1 MRRNVKGSPHM
12 KSFLDP
18 LFVRGRHTCPWW
30 LCFTFD
36 NLLRRLLQNPD
47 EILRPYVAEGIT
59 VLDIGPGMGYFS
71 IPLAR
76 MVGPRGRVIAVDI
89 QPEML
94 SALRK
99 RARRASVEERIAT
112 HLCQADSIGLDVKA
126 DFALAF
132 WMLHEVPD
140 PSRFFKEMRSVLKAS
155 GKLLVSEPVI
165 HVTAKTYAENIEM
178 ARSSGFRV
186 TAVPKI
192 FLSRS
197 ALLTVS

>member
-1 MRRNVKGSPHM
+1 M
-12 KSFLDP
+12 KSFLDT
-18 LFVRGRHTCPWW
+18 LLLRSRHTCPWW

-36 NLLRRLLQNPD
+36 NFLRRLFQNPD
-47 EILRPYVAEGIT
+47 QILRPYVAEGIT

-76 MVGPRGRVIAVDI
+76 RVGPMGRVIAVDI

-94 SALRK
+94 SALQK
-99 RARRASVEERIAT
+99 RAKRASVDRRIAI
-112 HLCQADSIGLDVKA
+112 HLCRADSLGLDVRA

-132 WMLHEVPD
+132 WMLHEVPN
-140 PSRFFKEMRSVLKAS
+140 PLGFFKEMRSVLKVS

-165 HVTAKTYAENIEM
+165 HVTAKTFAKSIEM
-178 ARSSGFRV
+178 ARSNGFKV
-186 TAVPKI
+186 TAEPKI

>member
-1 MRRNVKGSPHM
+1 M
-12 KSFLDP
+12 KSSLDC
-18 LFVRGRHTCPWW
+18 LFVRGKHTCPWW

-36 NLLRRLLQNPD
+36 NLLRRLFQDP
-47 EILRPYVAEGIT
+47 EQILRPYVVEGIT

-94 SALRK
+94 SALQK
-99 RARRASVEERIAT
+99 RAKRAAVDQQIAI
-112 HLCQADSIGLDVKA
+112 HLCKADSLGLNIEA

-132 WMLHEVPD
+132 WMLHEVPN
-140 PSRFFKEMRSVLKAS
+140 PLSFFKEMRSVVKAS
-155 GKLLVSEPVI
+155 GKLLVSEPAI
-165 HVTAKTYAENIEM
+165 HVTRKMYAKNIEI
-178 ARSSGFRV
+178 AISNGFKV
-186 TAVPKI
+186 IAEPEI

-197 ALLTVS
+197 ALLGVS

>member
-1 MRRNVKGSPHM
+1 M
-12 KSFLDP
+12 KSFLDT
-18 LFVRGRHTCPWW
+18 LFLRSRHTCPWW

-36 NLLRRLLQNPD
+36 NFLRRLFQNPD
-47 EILRPYVAEGIT
+47 QILRPYVAEGIT

-76 MVGPRGRVIAVDI
+76 MVGPGGRVIAVDI
-89 QPEML
+89 QPKML
-94 SALRK
+94 GALQK
-99 RARRASVEERIAT
+99 RAKRAAVDQRIVI
-112 HLCQADSIGLDVKA
+112 HLCKPDSLALDVKA

-132 WMLHEVPD
+132 WMLHEVPN
-140 PSRFFKEMRSVLKAS
+140 PLGFFKEMRSVLKVS

-165 HVTAKTYAENIEM
+165 HVTAKTFAKSIEM
-178 ARSSGFRV
+178 ARSNGFKV
-186 TAVPKI
+186 TAEPKI

>member
-1 MRRNVKGSPHM
+1 M
-12 KSFLDP
+12 KSFLDT
-18 LFVRGRHTCPWW
+18 LFVRGKHTCPWW

-36 NLLRRLLQNPD
+36 NLLRKLFQNP
-47 EILRPYVAEGIT
+47 EQILRPYVAEGIT

-94 SALRK
+94 SALQK
-99 RARRASVEERIAT
+99 RAKRAAVDRQIVI
-112 HLCQADSIGLDVKA
+112 HLCKADSLGLDVKA

-132 WMLHEVPD
+132 WMLHEVPN
-140 PSRFFKEMRSVLKAS
+140 PISFFKEMRSVLRAS
-155 GKLLVSEPVI
+155 GKLLVSEPAI
-165 HVTAKTYAENIEM
+165 HVTAKMYAKTIEM
-178 ARSSGFRV
+178 AISTGFKV
-186 TAVPKI
+186 IAEPKI

>member
-1 MRRNVKGSPHM
+1 M
-12 KSFLDP
+12 KSFLDT
-18 LFVRGRHTCPWW
+18 LFVRGKHTCPWW

-36 NLLRRLLQNPD
+36 NLLRRLFQNP
-47 EILRPYVAEGIT
+47 EQILRPFVAEGIT

-94 SALRK
+94 SALQK
-99 RARRASVEERIAT
+99 RAKRAAVDRQIVI
-112 HLCQADSIGLDVKA
+112 HLCKADSLGLDVKA

-132 WMLHEVPD
+132 WMLHEVPN
-140 PSRFFKEMRSVLKAS
+140 PFSFFKEMRSVLRAS
-155 GKLLVSEPVI
+155 GKLLVSEPAI
-165 HVTAKTYAENIEM
+165 HVTAKMYAKTIEM
-178 ARSSGFRV
+178 AISTGFKV
-186 TAVPKI
+186 IAEPKI

>member
-1 MRRNVKGSPHM
+1 M
-12 KSFLDP
+12 KSFLDT
-18 LFVRGRHTCPWW
+18 LFVRGKHTCPWW

-36 NLLRRLLQNPD
+36 NLLRRLFQNP
-47 EILRPYVAEGIT
+47 EQILRPFVAEGIT

-94 SALRK
+94 SALQK
-99 RARRASVEERIAT
+99 RAKRAAVDRQIVI
-112 HLCQADSIGLDVKA
+112 HLCKADSLGLDVKA

-132 WMLHEVPD
+132 WMLHEVPN
-140 PSRFFKEMRSVLKAS
+140 PFSFFKEMRSVLKAS
-155 GKLLVSEPVI
+155 GKLLVSEPAI
-165 HVTAKTYAENIEM
+165 HVTAKMYAKTIEM
-178 ARSSGFRV
+178 AISTGFKV
-186 TAVPKI
+186 IAEPKI

-197 ALLTVS
+197 VLLAVN

>member
-1 MRRNVKGSPHM
+1 M
-12 KSFLDP
+12 KSFLDT
-18 LFVRGRHTCPWW
+18 LFLRGKHTCPWW

-36 NLLRRLLQNPD
+36 NLLRRLFQNP
-47 EILRPYVAEGIT
+47 EQILRPFVAEGIT

-94 SALRK
+94 SALQK
-99 RARRASVEERIAT
+99 RAKRAAVDQRMVI
-112 HLCQADSIGLDVKA
+112 HLCQADSLGLDVKA

-140 PSRFFKEMRSVLKAS
+140 PFSFFKEMRSVLKAS
-155 GKLLVSEPVI
+155 GKLLVSEPAI
-165 HVTAKTYAENIEM
+165 HVTPKRYAKTIEM
-178 ARSSGFRV
+178 AISTGFKV
-186 TAVPKI
+186 IAEPKI

-197 ALLTVS
+197 ALLAVS

>member
-1 MRRNVKGSPHM
+1 
-12 KSFLDP
+12 
-18 LFVRGRHTCPWW
+18 
-30 LCFTFD
+30 
-36 NLLRRLLQNPD
+36 LLRRLFQNP
-47 EILRPYVAEGIT
+47 EQILRPFVAEGIT

-94 SALRK
+94 SALQK
-99 RARRASVEERIAT
+99 RAKRAAVDQRMVI
-112 HLCQADSIGLDVKA
+112 HLCQADSLGLDVKA

-132 WMLHEVPD
+132 WMLHEVPN
-140 PSRFFKEMRSVLKAS
+140 PLSFFKEMRSVLKAS
-155 GKLLVSEPVI
+155 GKLLVSEPAI
-165 HVTAKTYAENIEM
+165 HVTPKRYAKTIEM
-178 ARSSGFRV
+178 AISTGFKV
-186 TAVPKI
+186 IAEPKI

>member
-1 MRRNVKGSPHM
+1 M
-12 KSFLDP
+12 KSFLDY
-18 LFVRGRHTCPWW
+18 LFIRGKHTCPRW

-36 NLLRRLLQNPD
+36 NLLRRLFQNP
-47 EILRPYVAEGIT
+47 EQILRPYIAEGIT

-94 SALRK
+94 SALQK
-99 RARRASVEERIAT
+99 RAKRAAIDQRIAI
-112 HLCQADSIGLDVKA
+112 HLCKVDSLGLDVKA

-132 WMLHEVPD
+132 WMLHEVPN
-140 PSRFFKEMRSVLKAS
+140 PLSFFKEMRSILKAS
-155 GKLLVSEPVI
+155 GKLLVSEPAI
-165 HVTAKTYAENIEM
+165 HVTSKMYAKNIEI
-178 ARSSGFRV
+178 AISNGFKV
-186 TAVPKI
+186 IAEPKI

-197 ALLTVS
+197 ALLAVS

>member
-1 MRRNVKGSPHM
+1 M
-12 KSFLDP
+12 KTFLDT
-18 LFVRGRHTCPWW
+18 LFVRGKHTCPWW

-36 NLLRRLLQNPD
+36 NLLRRLFQNP
-47 EILRPYVAEGIT
+47 EQILRPYVAEGIT

-94 SALRK
+94 SALQK
-99 RARRASVEERIAT
+99 RAKRAAVDRRIAI
-112 HLCQADSIGLDVKA
+112 HLCKADSLGLDVKA

-132 WMLHEVPD
+132 WMLHEVPN
-140 PSRFFKEMRSVLKAS
+140 PFGFFKEMRSVLRAS
-155 GKLLVSEPVI
+155 GKLLVSEPAI
-165 HVTAKTYAENIEM
+165 HVTQKMYAKTIEIAISTGFKVIAE
-178 ARSSGFRV
+178 
-186 TAVPKI
+186 PKI

-197 ALLTVS
+197 ALLAVS